1 MTRYELESEDGH
13 FVVDVAPAGEGYTA
27 TVSGKEYRLKL
38 KRQPGQNTVLVE
50 VGDKPVTVTLLE
62 ANPQQVRMAID
73 GEHFSYARAA
83 ALATTSA
90 PTAAAAATRKDV
102 VVAPMP
108 GKVTTTLARV
118 GEKVSAGDPLVV
130 LESMKMEV
138 AVRADRDAEVKE
150 VLVTEGTA
158 VKRGQALIRLG

>member
-1 MTRYELESEDGH
+1 MTRYELESGDGH
-13 FVVDVAPAGEGYTA
+13 FVVDVTPAGEGYTA

-38 KRQPGQNTVLVE
+38 KRQPGQNTILVE

-73 GEHFSYARAA
+73 GEHFSYTRAA
-83 ALATTSA
+83 PLVTASA
-90 PTAAAAATRKDV
+90 PRAAAAATLKDV

-108 GKVTTTLARV
+108 GRVTTTLV
-118 GEKVSAGDPLVV
+118 KDGERVSAGDPLVV

-150 VLVTEGTA
+150 VLVAEGAA
-158 VKRGQALIRLG
+158 VKRGQGLIRLG